1 MVDMAVEPVHAQ
13 EHALIF
19 DHLLQVGAPAHA
31 TYDRPP
37 YPDML
42 DFARTGAAVGGT
54 SATLEKTRVLA
65 AYFRS
70 LDNDDDLRRAAVFM
84 AGRPFGQSK
93 RRTLGLGWA
102 ALSKVVGAIS
112 GRDDGELQGLFR
124 KHSDLG
130 DWAGEALEGR
140 TENGDVP
147 LEEVEKTLEGIRT
160 ARGAAKA
167 APLEELLRRLHPEA
181 ARFVVKVVSGEMR
194 IGLSEGLVEA
204 AIAEAFG
211 RPVTQVKRVH
221 LITGDIGETAVKVKN
236 GQLQTS
242 TVTLFQP
249 IRFMLAS
256 PVETAAE
263 AFGRMG
269 AAKVWTEEKY
279 DGVRCQLHHADGRVE
294 LFSRDLKETTSAF
307 PELTEN
313 ASRLG
318 HAVLFDG
325 EVLAHRDGKVLRFFE
340 LQHRLGRK
348 QVTTELRRDVP
359 VVLVIFD
366 LLYLDGRS
374 LLDEPLEERRR
385 LLEGLGVEHPFL
397 LARLEEATS
406 PADLDRI
413 FADTRERGHE
423 GLMVKDPASPYT
435 PGRRGLAWLKLKRP
449 LATLDVVV
457 TAVEWGHGKRKGV
470 LSDYTFAVKDTA
482 TGRLVNVGKAY
493 TGLTDAEI
501 AEMTKLFLS
510 LTVDDRGWARMV
522 KPEVVLEVAFD
533 SIQHSNRHASGY
545 ALRFPRIVRIRDDK
559 PVDEI
564 DTLQRVTELYE
575 RYFGAQTEASLSE
588 VAEAIIPTRP
598 GPRRG
603 PGRPPHGVGR

>member
-1 MVDMAVEPVHAQ
+1 
-13 EHALIF
+13 
-19 DHLLQVGAPAHA
+19 
-31 TYDRPP
+31 
-37 YPDML
+37 ML
-42 DFARTGAAVGGT
+42 DFARIGAAVGGT
-54 SATLEKTRVLA
+54 SATLEKTRLLA
-65 AYFRS
+65 AYFAS
-70 LDNDDDLRRAAVFM
+70 LSADDLRRAAIFM
-84 AGRPFGQSK
+84 SGRAFGPSK

-102 ALSKVVGAIS
+102 AVSKVVSAIS
-112 GRDDGELQGLFR
+112 ARDDDELQGLFR
-124 KHSDLG
+124 THSDLG
-130 DWAGEALEGR
+130 DWAGDALDGR
-140 TENGDVP
+140 TEGEDVS
-147 LEEVEKTLEGIRT
+147 LEDFEHALEAIRT

-167 APLEELLRRLHPEA
+167 TLLEKLLRRMHPEA
-181 ARFVVKVVSGEMR
+181 ARFAIKVISGEMR

-211 RPVTQVKRVH
+211 VPVTQVKRIH
-221 LITGDIGETAVKVKN
+221 LITGDIGEAAVRVKS
-236 GQLQTS
+236 GQLES
-242 TVTLFQP
+242 SMVTLFQP
-249 IRFMLAS
+249 VRFMLAS
-256 PVETAAE
+256 PVETAVE
-263 AFGRMG
+263 AFERMG
-269 AAKVWTEEKY
+269 AEKVWTEEKY
-279 DGVRCQLHHADGRVE
+279 DGVRCQLHHEDGRVE
-294 LFSRDLKETTSAF
+294 LFSRDLKETTAAF
-307 PELTEN
+307 PELAEN
-313 ASRLG
+313 ATRLG

-325 EVLAHRDGKVLRFFE
+325 EVLAHRDGRVLRFFE
-340 LQHRLGRK
+340 LQRRLGRK
-348 QVTTELRRDVP
+348 KVTDQLRSEVP

-385 LLEGLGVEHPFL
+385 LLEDLGVEHPFL

-406 PADLDRI
+406 PDDLDRI

-423 GLMVKDPASPYT
+423 GLMAKDPLSPYT

-501 AEMTKLFLS
+501 AEMTKRFLS
-510 LTVDDRGWARMV
+510 ITLEDRGWARIV

-564 DTLQRVTELYE
+564 DTLDRVAELYE
-575 RYFGAQTEASLSE
+575 RYFGAHTEETLSE
-588 VAEAIIPTRP
+588 VANVNRPTRP
-598 GPRRG
+598 RPQGGR
-603 PGRPPHGVGR
+603 GRPPHGVGR

>member
-1 MVDMAVEPVHAQ
+1 MAVEAVDAQ
-13 EHALIF
+13 EHALIL
-19 DHLLQVGAPAHA
+19 DELLQIGTPAHA

-42 DFARTGAAVGGT
+42 DFARAGAAVGGT
-54 SATLEKTRVLA
+54 SATLEKTRA
-65 AYFRS
+65 IAEYFRS
-70 LDNDDDLRRAAVFM
+70 LGDDDLRRAAVFM
-84 AGRPFGQSK
+84 SGRPFGPSK
-93 RRTLGLGWA
+93 RTTLGLGWS
-102 ALSKVVGAIS
+102 ALSKVVSAIS
-112 GRDDGELQGLFR
+112 SRDDDELQLLFR

-147 LEEVEKTLEGIRT
+147 LEEVEKTLEAIRT

-167 APLEELLRRLHPEA
+167 APLEKLLRRLHPEA
-181 ARFVVKVVSGEMR
+181 ARFVVKIISGEMR

-204 AIAEAFG
+204 ALAQAFG
-211 RPVTQVKRVH
+211 QPVTQVKRVH
-221 LITGDIGETAVKVKN
+221 LITGDIGETAVRVKR
-236 GQLQTS
+236 GVIETS

-263 AFGRMG
+263 AFERM
-269 AAKVWTEEKY
+269 AAEKVWTEEKY

-307 PELTEN
+307 PELAEN
-313 ASRLG
+313 ATNLG

-325 EVLAHRDGKVLRFFE
+325 EVLAHRDGRVLRFFE

-348 QVTTELRRDVP
+348 QVTAELRREVP

-385 LLEGLGVEHPFL
+385 LLEGLGVEQPFL

-423 GLMVKDPASPYT
+423 GLMVKDPVSPYT

-470 LSDYTFAVKDTA
+470 LSDYAFAVKDTT

-501 AEMTKLFLS
+501 AEMTNRFLS
-510 LTVDDRGWARMV
+510 LTIDDRGWARMV
-522 KPEVVLEVAFD
+522 RPEVVLEVAFD

-559 PVDEI
+559 PVAEI
-564 DTLQRVTELYE
+564 DTLERVAELYE
-575 RYFGAQTEASLSE
+575 RYFGAQSDVTLSD
-588 VAEAIIPTRP
+588 VAKT
-598 GPRRG
+598 
-603 PGRPPHGVGR
+603 

>member
-1 MVDMAVEPVHAQ
+1 
-13 EHALIF
+13 
-19 DHLLQVGAPAHA
+19 
-31 TYDRPP
+31 
-37 YPDML
+37 
-42 DFARTGAAVGGT
+42 
-54 SATLEKTRVLA
+54 
-65 AYFRS
+65 
-70 LDNDDDLRRAAVFM
+70 M

-140 TENGDVP
+140 TENGDAP
-147 LEEVEKTLEGIRT
+147 LEEVEKTLEAVRT
-160 ARGAAKA
+160 ARGSAKA
-167 APLEELLRRLHPEA
+167 APLEKLLRRLHPEA
-181 ARFVVKVVSGEMR
+181 ARFVVKIISSEMR

-211 RPVTQVKRVH
+211 QPVTQVKRVH
-221 LITGDIGETAVKVKN
+221 LITGDIGETAVRIKR
-236 GQLQTS
+236 GLIETS
-242 TVTLFQP
+242 QVTLFQP

-256 PVETAAE
+256 PVETATE
-263 AFGRMG
+263 GFERMG
-269 AAKVWTEEKY
+269 AEKVWTEEKY

-307 PELTEN
+307 PELAEH
-313 ASRLG
+313 APRLG

-325 EVLAHRDGKVLRFFE
+325 EVLAHRDGRVLRFFE

-348 QVTTELRRDVP
+348 VVTAKLRNEVP

-374 LLDEPLEERRR
+374 LLDEPLDERRR
-385 LLEGLGVEHPFL
+385 LLEGLDVEHPFM
-397 LARLEEATS
+397 LARLEAATS

-501 AEMTKLFLS
+501 AEMTKRFLS
-510 LTVDDRGWARMV
+510 LTIDDRGWARLV

-533 SIQHSNRHASGY
+533 SIQHSNRHASGF

-559 PVDEI
+559 PVEEI
-564 DTLQRVTELYE
+564 DTLERVAELYE
-575 RYFGAQTEASLSE
+575 RYFGTQTVEKLSE
-588 VAEAIIPTRP
+588 VAET
-598 GPRRG
+598 
-603 PGRPPHGVGR
+603 

>member
-1 MVDMAVEPVHAQ
+1 
-13 EHALIF
+13 
-19 DHLLQVGAPAHA
+19 
-31 TYDRPP
+31 
-37 YPDML
+37 ML
-42 DFARTGAAVGGT
+42 DFARAGAAVGGT

-65 AYFRS
+65 AYLRS
-70 LDNDDDLRRAAVFM
+70 LEDDDLRRAAIFM
-84 AGRPFGQSK
+84 TGRPFGPSK
-93 RRTLGLGWA
+93 RSTLGLGWS

-112 GRDDGELQGLFR
+112 GRDDDDLQRIFR

-140 TENGDVP
+140 TQNEDVS
-147 LEEVEKTLEGIRT
+147 LAEVEATLEAIRT
-160 ARGAAKA
+160 SRGASKA
-167 APLEELLRRLHPEA
+167 APLEKLLRRLHPEA
-181 ARFVVKVVSGEMR
+181 ARFAVKVISSEMR

-211 RPVTQVKRVH
+211 VPVTQVKRVH
-221 LITGDIGETAVKVKN
+221 LITGDIGETAVRVKH
-236 GQLQTS
+236 GHIETS

-249 IRFMLAS
+249 VRFMLAS

-263 AFGRMG
+263 GFARMG
-269 AAKVWTEEKY
+269 AEKVWTEEKY
-279 DGVRCQLHHADGRVE
+279 DGVRCQLHYADGRVE

-307 PELTEN
+307 PELAGN
-313 ASRLG
+313 ALKLG
-318 HAVLFDG
+318 HEVLFDG
-325 EVLAHRDGKVLRFFE
+325 EVLAHRDGRVLRFFE

-348 QVTTELRRDVP
+348 KVTSELRNEVP

-366 LLYLDGRS
+366 LLYLDGRP
-374 LLDEPLEERRR
+374 LLDEPLRERRR
-385 LLEGLGVEHPFL
+385 LLEGLGVGHPFL

-423 GLMVKDPASPYT
+423 GLMVKDPESPYT

-501 AEMTKLFLS
+501 AEMTTRFLTI
-510 LTVDDRGWARMV
+510 TVDDRGWARVV

-533 SIQHSNRHASGY
+533 SIQHSGRHASGY

-559 PVDEI
+559 PVEEI
-564 DTLQRVTELYE
+564 DTLERVAELYE
-575 RYFGAQTEASLSE
+575 RYFGAPTAEKLSE
-588 VAEAIIPTRP
+588 VASPP
-598 GPRRG
+598 GPASGR
-603 PGRPPHGVGR
+603 GRPPHKVRR